1 MEHFVDDDSAYLRWV
16 ADHPSGYV
24 INADR
29 NPSAAYLMLHRA
41 NCHTIT
47 GLPAKGSAFTRDYS
61 KVCGSR
67 DELEAFAV
75 ELDGSIKPCGICMVQ
90 HAGMGSRRPSGS
102 RYLPLRDFLAERRGS
117 EVRMSFAEVEELV
130 GRLPNS
136 ARLHRAWWSNS
147 SHVARAWRD
156 AGWRLQSVNQAA
168 ERVVF
173 VRSTESGLS
182 VGGNDDG
189 TSRATYVDAQVIS
202 AIRAHSGPGRLD
214 RAKLLRL
221 IDELNDNYAKGST
234 YAAHAV
240 LRAVLDH
247 IPPLLGCTS
256 FTAVVNNY
264 PWSRTDKAYMRR
276 LLDFKLQADDA
287 MHRQISA
294 KTDLLSLHDIPPRAW
309 VNRLLQECASASQA
323 ADLDALISNR
333 ESASLE
339 FKQTMQWDRKLHRR
353 NPELLR
359 ACVKTVCA
367 FLNGS
372 GGTLLIGVADSGELA
387 GLEDD
392 LQDFADRKTVD
403 GFELRLRGALVA
415 SLDP

>member
-1 MEHFVDDDSAYLRWV
+1 MA
-16 ADHPSGYV
+16 
-24 INADR
+24 
-29 NPSAAYLMLHRA
+29 
-41 NCHTIT
+41 
-47 GLPAKGSAFTRDYS
+47 
-61 KVCGSR
+61 
-67 DELEAFAV
+67 
-75 ELDGSIKPCGICMVQ
+75 
-90 HAGMGSRRPSGS
+90 RP
-102 RYLPLRDFLAERRGS
+102 RG
-117 EVRMSFAEVEELV
+117 
-130 GRLPNS
+130 
-136 ARLHRAWWSNS
+136 
-147 SHVARAWRD
+147 
-156 AGWRLQSVNQAA
+156 
-168 ERVVF
+168 
-173 VRSTESGLS
+173 
-182 VGGNDDG
+182 
-189 TSRATYVDAQVIS
+189 TYVGAQVIA
-202 AIRAHSGPGRLD
+202 AIRAHGGPGRLD

-234 YAAHAV
+234 YATHAV
-240 LRAVLDH
+240 LRALLDH

-256 FTAVVNNY
+256 FTAVANNY

-372 GGTLLIGVADSGELA
+372 GGTLLIGVADSGVPV
-387 GLEDD
+387 GLEDE
-392 LQDFADRKTVD
+392 LQDFADRRTVD
-403 GFELRLRGALVA
+403 GFELRLRGALVGGLYPEVSPSRD
-415 SLDP
+415 SLVSVCAWPSNLPGGCRAFFPSGLLGQQERSSAVLRTAGRSPCGGSPVSLVRGADSSAGFLRAQGEHLAAVGCQAGS